1 MYIPKYFKVN
11 EEQIMYEFIE
21 DNGFAILFS
30 YHNEKPYATHLPL
43 MLNRKEKALYGHF
56 ARPNLQWKD
65 AENQEILVVFQGPHC
80 YISPSWYETNQAVPT
95 WNYEAVHVY
104 GTIKMIEEPTELLGL
119 LRKMVEKYESP
130 SSTYTLNDVDPAYM
144 NGLSKGIIGFKID
157 ISKMEGKQK
166 ISQNHSVERQQLV
179 IEKLEQTSR
188 ENETKIAELM
198 KQNVQR
204 VLKK

>member
-1 MYIPKYFKVN
+1 LGLLYFLFVFPLHF
-11 EEQIMYEFIE
+11 YDFIE
-21 DNGFAILFS
+21 RYSFATLFS
-30 YHNEKPYATHLPL
+30 QHNGEPCATHLPL
-43 MLNRKEKALYGHF
+43 VLNKSDNALYGQF
-56 ARPNLQWKD
+56 ARPNEQWKD

-104 GTIKMIEEPTELLGL
+104 GTMKMIEEPTELLGL

>member
-1 MYIPKYFKVN
+1 
-11 EEQIMYEFIE
+11 
-21 DNGFAILFS
+21 
-30 YHNEKPYATHLPL
+30 

-56 ARPNLQWKD
+56 ARPNQQWKD

-104 GTIKMIEEPTELLGL
+104 GTMKMIEEPTELLGL

>member
-1 MYIPKYFKVN
+1 
-11 EEQIMYEFIE
+11 
-21 DNGFAILFS
+21 
-30 YHNEKPYATHLPL
+30 
-43 MLNRKEKALYGHF
+43 
-56 ARPNLQWKD
+56 
-65 AENQEILVVFQGPHC
+65 
-80 YISPSWYETNQAVPT
+80 
-95 WNYEAVHVY
+95 
-104 GTIKMIEEPTELLGL
+104 MIEEPTELLGL

>member
-1 MYIPKYFKVN
+1 
-11 EEQIMYEFIE
+11 
-21 DNGFAILFS
+21 
-30 YHNEKPYATHLPL
+30 
-43 MLNRKEKALYGHF
+43 
-56 ARPNLQWKD
+56 
-65 AENQEILVVFQGPHC
+65 
-80 YISPSWYETNQAVPT
+80 
-95 WNYEAVHVY
+95 VY
-104 GTIKMIEEPTELLGL
+104 GTMKMIEEPTELLGL

>member
-11 EEQIMYEFIE
+11 EEQIMYDFIE
-21 DNGFAILFS
+21 DNGFATLFS
-30 YHNEKPYATHLPL
+30 YHNEKPYATHFAPDVKPERKSFIRTFLL
-43 MLNRKEKALYGHF
+43 VRISSGKMLKIKKFWLCFKGLTVIFH
-56 ARPNLQWKD
+56 L
-65 AENQEILVVFQGPHC
+65 
-80 YISPSWYETNQAVPT
+80 SWYETNQAVPT

-104 GTIKMIEEPTELLGL
+104 GTMKMIEEPTELLGL

-130 SSTYTLNDVDPAYM
+130 SSTYTLNEVDPAYM

-179 IEKLEQTSR
+179 IEKIRADVS
-188 ENETKIAELM
+188 
-198 KQNVQR
+198 
-204 VLKK
+204 

>member
-11 EEQIMYEFIE
+11 DEQIMYDFIE

-43 MLNRKEKALYGHF
+43 MLSRKEKALYGHF
-56 ARPNLQWKD
+56 ARPNQQWKD
-65 AENQEILVVFQGPHC
+65 AEDQEILVVFQGPHC

-104 GTIKMIEEPTELLGL
+104 GTMKMIEEPAELLEL
-119 LRKMVEKYESP
+119 LSKMVAKYERP
-130 SSTYTLNDVDPAYM
+130 SSTYTLNNVDPAYM
-144 NGLSKGIIGFKID
+144 NGLSKGIVGFKID
-157 ISKMEGKQK
+157 ITKMEGKQK
-166 ISQNHSVERQQLV
+166 LSQNHSVERQQLV
-179 IEKLEQTSR
+179 IEKLEQASR
-188 ENETKIAELM
+188 GNEQKIAELM
-198 KQNVQR
+198 KQNVQH